1 LSSTTAAHSSAAGRP
16 TSSATSSSSTPTWE
30 IEAIDTCLDIRDVVA
45 GYGYGTVLRGATL
58 SVPRRQMTCLI
69 GPNGAGKSTLLRA
82 ISGLIAVQS
91 GSIML
96 DGTPLQRLS
105 PRRILEAGVVHVPQ
119 DRSLFPLL
127 TVWENL
133 LMGGYI
139 LKDSA
144 LVRRRAEGLAE
155 RFPIITQFRHARAGS
170 LSGGQQRIIEF
181 ARALMLEPT
190 VVLADEP
197 SLGLDPKSRTLVFET
212 LARMTGDG
220 ITVLVV
226 EQNARSALRVSTH
239 AAVLELG
246 TVRIEDRAS
255 DLLDNPEVGRLY
267 LGASA
272 AAHRRPEHTAHVRT

>member
-1 LSSTTAAHSSAAGRP
+1 
-16 TSSATSSSSTPTWE
+16 
-30 IEAIDTCLDIRDVVA
+30 
-45 GYGYGTVLRGATL
+45 VLRGVTL
-58 SVPRRQMTCLI
+58 TVPRQRMTCLI

-82 ISGLIAVQS
+82 ISGLIGVQS
-91 GSIML
+91 GSIEL
-96 DGTPLQRLS
+96 DGIPLQGLT

-119 DRSLFPLL
+119 DRSLFPTL

-139 LKDSA
+139 LRDSA
-144 LVRRRAEGLAE
+144 LVRRRAEALAE
-155 RFPIITQFRHARAGS
+155 RFPTISQFRHARAGS

-190 VVLADEP
+190 LVLADEP
-197 SLGLDPKSRTLVFET
+197 SLGLDPKSRTLVFDT
-212 LARMTGDG
+212 LAGMTRDR
-220 ITVLVV
+220 ITVLMV
-226 EQNARSALRVSTH
+226 EQNARSGLRVSDH

-246 TVRIEDRAS
+246 TVRIEDAAA

-272 AAHRRPEHTAHVRT
+272 AAHRRPAHAEHVRT

>member
-1 LSSTTAAHSSAAGRP
+1 M
-16 TSSATSSSSTPTWE
+16 
-30 IEAIDTCLDIRDVVA
+30 
-45 GYGYGTVLRGATL
+45 LRGVTL
-58 SVPRRQMTCLI
+58 SVPRQRMTCLI

-82 ISGLIAVQS
+82 ISGLITVQS
-91 GSIML
+91 GSIEL
-96 DGTPLQRLS
+96 DGTSLHGLT
-105 PRRILEAGVVHVPQ
+105 PRRVLEAGVVHVPQ
-119 DRSLFPLL
+119 DRSLFPTL

-139 LKDSA
+139 LRDSA
-144 LVRRRAEGLAE
+144 LVRRRAEALAD
-155 RFPIITQFRHARAGS
+155 RFPTIMQFRHAHAGS

-190 VVLADEP
+190 LVLADEP

-212 LARMTGDG
+212 LAGMTRDG
-220 ITVLVV
+220 ITVLMV
-226 EQNARSALRVSTH
+226 EQNARSALRVSDH

-246 TVRIEDRAS
+246 TVRIEDAAS

-272 AAHRRPEHTAHVRT
+272 AAHRRPAHVEHIRT

>member
-1 LSSTTAAHSSAAGRP
+1 M
-16 TSSATSSSSTPTWE
+16 
-30 IEAIDTCLDIRDVVA
+30 
-45 GYGYGTVLRGATL
+45 LRGATL
-58 SVPRRQMTCLI
+58 SVPRHQMTCLI

-91 GSIML
+91 GTIVL
-96 DGTPLQRLS
+96 DGTPLQGLT

-144 LVRRRAEGLAE
+144 LVRSRAEGLAR

-212 LARMTGDG
+212 LAGMTGDG

-246 TVRIEDRAS
+246 TVRIEDRAA

-272 AAHRRPEHTAHVRT
+272 AAHRRPQHAEHVRT

>member
-1 LSSTTAAHSSAAGRP
+1 MDACL
-16 TSSATSSSSTPTWE
+16 E
-30 IEAIDTCLDIRDVVA
+30 IHQVVS

-58 SVPRRQMTCLI
+58 NVPRHEMTCLI

-91 GSIML
+91 GEILL
-96 DGTPLQRLS
+96 DGKALQGLTPRQ
-105 PRRILEAGVVHVPQ
+105 ILEAGVVHVPQ
-119 DRSLFPLL
+119 DRSLFPTLS
-127 TVWENL
+127 VWENL

-139 LKDSA
+139 LRDGNE
-144 LVRRRAEGLAE
+144 VRRRALALEE
-155 RFPIITQFRHARAGS
+155 RFPTIRQFHSAHAGS

-181 ARALMLEPT
+181 ARALMLEPK

-212 LARMTGDG
+212 LTAMSRDG
-220 ITVLVV
+220 ITVLLV
-226 EQNARSALRVSTH
+226 EQNARSALRVSDH

-246 TVRIEDRAS
+246 IVRIEDRAAS
-255 DLLDNPEVGRLY
+255 LLDNPEVGRLY

-272 AAHRRPEHTAHVRT
+272 AAHRRLPHVEHVRT

>member
-1 LSSTTAAHSSAAGRP
+1 M
-16 TSSATSSSSTPTWE
+16 
-30 IEAIDTCLDIRDVVA
+30 
-45 GYGYGTVLRGATL
+45 LRGVTL
-58 SVPRRQMTCLI
+58 SVPRQRMTCLI

-82 ISGLIAVQS
+82 ISGLIGVQS
-91 GSIML
+91 GSIEL
-96 DGTPLQRLS
+96 DGTPLQGLT

-119 DRSLFPLL
+119 DRSLFPTL
-127 TVWENL
+127 TVWENI

-139 LKDSA
+139 LRDNA

-155 RFPIITQFRHARAGS
+155 RFPTIMQFRHAHAGS

-190 VVLADEP
+190 LVLADEP
-197 SLGLDPKSRTLVFET
+197 SLGLDPKSRTLVFDT
-212 LARMTGDG
+212 LAGMTRDG
-220 ITVLVV
+220 ITVLMV
-226 EQNARSALRVSTH
+226 EQNARSALRVSDH

-246 TVRIEDRAS
+246 RVRIEDAAA

-272 AAHRRPEHTAHVRT
+272 AAHRRPAHAEHIRT

>member
-1 LSSTTAAHSSAAGRP
+1 
-16 TSSATSSSSTPTWE
+16 
-30 IEAIDTCLDIRDVVA
+30 
-45 GYGYGTVLRGATL
+45 VLRGATL
-58 SVPRRQMTCLI
+58 SVPRNQMTCLI

-91 GSIML
+91 GTIML
-96 DGTPLQRLS
+96 DGSPLQRLS

-144 LVRRRAEGLAE
+144 LVRRRAEALAE
-155 RFPIITQFRHARAGS
+155 RFSIITQFRNARAGS

-212 LARMTGDG
+212 LASMTGDG

-246 TVRIEDRAS
+246 TVRIEDRAA

-272 AAHRRPEHTAHVRT
+272 AAHRRPEHATHVRT

>member
-1 LSSTTAAHSSAAGRP
+1 
-16 TSSATSSSSTPTWE
+16 
-30 IEAIDTCLDIRDVVA
+30 
-45 GYGYGTVLRGATL
+45 VLRGVTL
-58 SVPRRQMTCLI
+58 TVPRHRMTCLI

-91 GSIML
+91 GSIEL
-96 DGTPLQRLS
+96 DGTPLQGLT

-119 DRSLFPLL
+119 DRSLFPTL

-139 LKDSA
+139 LRDSA
-144 LVRRRAEGLAE
+144 LVRRRAEALAE
-155 RFPIITQFRHARAGS
+155 RFPTITQFRTAHAGS

-190 VVLADEP
+190 LVLADEP
-197 SLGLDPKSRTLVFET
+197 SLGLDPKSRALVFDT
-212 LARMTGDG
+212 LAGMTRDG
-220 ITVLVV
+220 ITVLMV
-226 EQNARSALRVSTH
+226 EQNARSGLRVSDH

-246 TVRIEDRAS
+246 TMRIEGVAA

-272 AAHRRPEHTAHVRT
+272 AAHRRPAHAEHVRT

>member
-1 LSSTTAAHSSAAGRP
+1 
-16 TSSATSSSSTPTWE
+16 
-30 IEAIDTCLDIRDVVA
+30 VVC

-58 SVPRRQMTCLI
+58 RVARHRMTCLI

-91 GSIML
+91 GEIEL
-96 DGTPLQRLS
+96 DGKPLHGLS
-105 PRRILEAGVVHVPQ
+105 PRRILEAGIVHVPQ
-119 DRSLFPLL
+119 DRSLFPTL

-139 LKDSA
+139 LRDGA
-144 LVRRRAEGLAE
+144 LVRSRAEALAE
-155 RFPIITQFRHARAGS
+155 RFPIIKEYRHAHAGS

-212 LARMTGDG
+212 LSTMTSDG
-220 ITVLVV
+220 ITVLLV
-226 EQNARSALRVSTH
+226 EQNARSALRVSDFG
-239 AAVLELG
+239 AVLELG
-246 TVRIEDRAS
+246 TVRIEDRAAG
-255 DLLDNPEVGRLY
+255 LLDNPEVGRLY

-272 AAHRRPEHTAHVRT
+272 AAHRRPHHAEHVRS

>member
-1 LSSTTAAHSSAAGRP
+1 
-16 TSSATSSSSTPTWE
+16 
-30 IEAIDTCLDIRDVVA
+30 
-45 GYGYGTVLRGATL
+45 
-58 SVPRRQMTCLI
+58 MTCLI

-91 GSIML
+91 GSIEL
-96 DGTPLQRLS
+96 AGTPLQGLT
-105 PRRILEAGVVHVPQ
+105 PRRILETGVVHVPQ
-119 DRSLFPLL
+119 DRSLFPTL

-139 LKDSA
+139 LRDSA
-144 LVRRRAEGLAE
+144 LVRRRAEALAE
-155 RFPIITQFRHARAGS
+155 RFPTITQFRHAHAGS

-190 VVLADEP
+190 LVLADEP

-212 LARMTGDG
+212 LAGMTRDG
-220 ITVLVV
+220 ITVLMV
-226 EQNARSALRVSTH
+226 EQNARSGLRVSDH

-246 TVRIEDRAS
+246 TVRIEGTAA

-272 AAHRRPEHTAHVRT
+272 AAHRRPAHVDHVRT

>member
-1 LSSTTAAHSSAAGRP
+1 
-16 TSSATSSSSTPTWE
+16 
-30 IEAIDTCLDIRDVVA
+30 
-45 GYGYGTVLRGATL
+45 
-58 SVPRRQMTCLI
+58 MTCLI

-91 GSIML
+91 GEILL
-96 DGTPLQRLS
+96 DDLPLQGLS
-105 PRRILEAGVVHVPQ
+105 PRQILEAGVVHVPQ
-119 DRSLFPLL
+119 DRSLFPTLS
-127 TVWENL
+127 VWENL

-139 LKDSA
+139 LRDGGE
-144 LVRRRAEGLAE
+144 VRRRAEALAE
-155 RFPIITQFRHARAGS
+155 RFPTIMQFRNAHAGS

-181 ARALMLEPT
+181 ARALMLEPK

-197 SLGLDPKSRTLVFET
+197 SLGLDPKSRALVFDT
-212 LARMTGDG
+212 LATMTKDG

-226 EQNARSALRVSTH
+226 EQNARSALRVSDH

-246 TVRIEDRAS
+246 VVRIEDRAA

-272 AAHRRPEHTAHVRT
+272 AAHRPHPHVAHVRT

>member
-1 LSSTTAAHSSAAGRP
+1 M
-16 TSSATSSSSTPTWE
+16 
-30 IEAIDTCLDIRDVVA
+30 DTCLEIRQVVA

-58 SVPRRQMTCLI
+58 NVPRHQMTCLI

-91 GSIML
+91 GEILL
-96 DGTPLQRLS
+96 DGVPLQGLT
-105 PRRILEAGVVHVPQ
+105 PRQILEAGVVHVPQ
-119 DRSLFPLL
+119 DRSLFPTLS
-127 TVWENL
+127 VWENL

-139 LKDSA
+139 LRDNSE
-144 LVRRRAEGLAE
+144 VRRRALALEE
-155 RFPIITQFRHARAGS
+155 RFPTIRQFHHSHAGS

-181 ARALMLEPT
+181 ARALMLEPK

-212 LARMTGDG
+212 LTAMSSDG
-220 ITVLVV
+220 ITVLLV
-226 EQNARSALRVSTH
+226 EQNARSALRVSDH

-246 TVRIEDRAS
+246 TVRIEDRAPS
-255 DLLDNPEVGRLY
+255 LLDNPEVGRLY

-272 AAHRRPEHTAHVRT
+272 AAHRRLPHAEHVRT